1 MRQLLTPSR
10 RQGLEILDLPDCP
23 VPLRERSHRDIVR
36 ANAVFGGTRALLG
49 AIGDCLHLL
58 PREATLLDVGSGT
71 GEATAEAVRY
81 CARRGIALRTFAL
94 DRDGALVA
102 RAARHAH
109 HAVCASAL
117 ALPLPDRSI
126 DVVSCAQVAHH
137 FSGEELAVLLRE
149 LHRVARHA
157 VIVSDLRRSW
167 AAVAGLWLASF
178 PLGFHPVSRHDG
190 VVSIL
195 RGFTVAELERLV
207 YVQCGVRPRV
217 RRRPGFRL
225 TAAWSP
231 PPPDSPP
238 PAEAGPDA

>member
-10 RQGLEILDLPDCP
+10 SAVVELLDAPDCP
-23 VPLRERSHRDIVR
+23 APLRERSHRDIVR

-49 AIGDCLHLL
+49 AIGDCLPLL
-58 PREATLLDVGSGT
+58 PRQATFLDIGSGT
-71 GEATAEAVRY
+71 GEATAQAARY
-81 CARRGIALRTFAL
+81 CARRGVALRTWAL
-94 DRDGALVA
+94 DRDDALLA

-109 HAVCASAL
+109 HTVCASAL
-117 ALPLPDRSI
+117 AIPLPDRSI
-126 DVVSCAQVAHH
+126 DLVSCAQVAHH
-137 FSGEELAVLLRE
+137 FAGPALAGLLRE
-149 LHRVARHA
+149 MQRVARRA

-195 RGFTVAELERLV
+195 RGFTVAELERVV
-207 YVQCGVRPRV
+207 YDSCGVRPRV

-231 PPPDSPP
+231 PPDPSST
-238 PAEAGPDA
+238 AGEAGPDA